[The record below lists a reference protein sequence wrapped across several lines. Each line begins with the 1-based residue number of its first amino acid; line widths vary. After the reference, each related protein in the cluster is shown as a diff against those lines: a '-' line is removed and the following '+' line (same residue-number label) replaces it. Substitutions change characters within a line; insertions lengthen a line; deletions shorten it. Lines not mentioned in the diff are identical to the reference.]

1 MVQAKALQAVLPFAQ
16 MPFSSKT
23 NDKVMFSMLSDAAG
37 VLVPFNHIDHFAK
50 NGVYYGRNLV
60 TRNAITLDRTAE
72 MNSNGFVLATSGAGK
87 SMFSKAE
94 MFDVLLKFPEDEVIV
109 IDPEREYEPLV
120 KEFDG
125 TILKIAPNSPTKLNV
140 FDIDLNAV
148 EEGQS
153 AIANKAEFIRGIH
166 RMCG

>member
-1 MVQAKALQAVLPFAQ
+1 
-16 MPFSSKT
+16 
-23 NDKVMFSMLSDAAG
+23 MLSDAAG
-37 VLVPFNHIDHFAK
+37 VLIPFNHIDHFVK
-50 NGVYYGRNLV
+50 NGVYYGKNLV
-60 TRNAITLDRTAE
+60 TQNVIALDRTAE

-140 FDIDLNAV
+140 FDTIN
-148 EEGQS
+148 EQ
-153 AIANKAEFIRGIH
+153 I
-166 RMCG
+166 